1 MSLDTAENVTSA
13 VVTDFNTSKMTEKQK
28 KSMLKRTMTMVKGT
42 VNEYP
47 MSPSLIL
54 VASQLG
60 TLAWSAPE
68 VLEEKFPDDKGDVY
82 SFAVILWEIVA
93 RVMPYVFFRL
103 LL

>member
-1 MSLDTAENVTSA
+1 MQIMSIDTADNVTSA
-13 VVTDFNTSKMTEKQK
+13 VVTDFNTSKMTDKQK

-42 VNEYP
+42 KHVHGP
-47 MSPSLIL
+47 GLIS

-82 SFAVILWEIVA
+82 SFAIILWEIAA
-93 RVMPYVFFRL
+93 RAMPYVSSVC
-103 LL
+103 